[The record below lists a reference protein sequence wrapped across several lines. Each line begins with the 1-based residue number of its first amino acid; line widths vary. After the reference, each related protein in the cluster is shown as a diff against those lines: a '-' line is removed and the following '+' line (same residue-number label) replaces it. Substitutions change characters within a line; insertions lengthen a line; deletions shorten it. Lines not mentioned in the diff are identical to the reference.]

1 MLSIISLTLALVLGM
16 ITITLAIMSLNDK
29 DYDYGDRVKYGI
41 YTLIVGAV
49 AFSLGLISICII

>member
-1 MLSIISLTLALVLGM
+1 MLTIIGLTLTMVLVM
-16 ITITLAIMSLNDK
+16 ITITLAVMSLNDK

>member
-1 MLSIISLTLALVLGM
+1 MLLIISLTLVLVLGM

-49 AFSLGLISICII
+49 AFSLGLISICIF